1 MTKNYQE
8 CYEYLSTQFPEV
20 SGCEFY
26 KEIFPDNEVSGVKY
40 QDFSHPSAIYLYRD
54 EDQRVRRRKMYCDTW
69 EQDYTKFVERNR
81 FTLCSGLV
89 YRRNRNR
96 LENAQRMNALI
107 FDLDGVGLRELR
119 NLFLRFGGD
128 PVRVRRLP
136 MPTFLVLSGTGLHIY
151 YVFQQPIDLY
161 PNIKIQ
167 MKSLKYDLTFRMW
180 EYKGTS
186 QMEAIQYQSINQTF
200 RMVGSINEKYDTPL
214 VAFRI
219 GKQVTLE
226 YLNAYAKPENR
237 VDLNR
242 PFKPSKMTRDEA
254 KEAYPEWYERVVV
267 NGDKRRKQWDIAG
280 KVHGDD
286 PHALYHWWLRRI
298 GEIKGGHRYFFLM
311 CMAIYA
317 YKCGVSKKQL
327 RQDMQEAF
335 EDLQMVK
342 HENVLTEDDVKSAL
356 EAYDKEYFN
365 FTIADIEV
373 LTDVR
378 IERNKRNG
386 RKQRIHLQGAR
397 AIQEINDKANGTNW
411 RDGNGRPIGSG
422 TAQEAVC
429 EWQRRHPEGS
439 KSQCR
444 LETGLSYPTIRKWWQ
459 TGEEKL

>member
-1 MTKNYQE
+1 M
-8 CYEYLSTQFPEV
+8 
-20 SGCEFY
+20 
-26 KEIFPDNEVSGVKY
+26 
-40 QDFSHPSAIYLYRD
+40 
-54 EDQRVRRRKMYCDTW
+54 
-69 EQDYTKFVERNR
+69 
-81 FTLCSGLV
+81 
-89 YRRNRNR
+89 
-96 LENAQRMNALI
+96 
-107 FDLDGVGLRELR
+107 
-119 NLFLRFGGD
+119 
-128 PVRVRRLP
+128 
-136 MPTFLVLSGTGLHIY
+136 
-151 YVFQQPIDLY
+151 
-161 PNIKIQ
+161 
-167 MKSLKYDLTFRMW
+167 
-180 EYKGTS
+180 
-186 QMEAIQYQSINQTF
+186 
-200 RMVGSINEKYDTPL
+200 
-214 VAFRI
+214 
-219 GKQVTLE
+219 
-226 YLNAYAKPENR
+226 
-237 VDLNR
+237 
-242 PFKPSKMTRDEA
+242 
-254 KEAYPEWYERVVV
+254 
-267 NGDKRRKQWDIAG
+267 
-280 KVHGDD
+280 HGDD